1 MELEEKKVIKK
12 LIKDYVIAI
21 GILIV
26 TLLLSQIFI
35 QNVTKSGKTDAT
47 VINVS
52 GRQRMLSQR
61 IFKSAL
67 QLNQEENETNKVNH
81 LNELESSLILW
92 ESSHAALQN
101 GDQKMKLPGKNS
113 NEVQAMFGEIEL
125 YFQNILKSGK
135 KIVDIA
141 KNESYEPE
149 DLSPFVQIIA
159 DNEQQFLVG
168 MNQIVEQYDA
178 EAEHRNTRMQATGLI
193 FLVIILSIIGLVTIF
208 IFRPALNYIRKAIRG
223 IKETEEL
230 RIKEKNDFENILNVN
245 IDMLCVSTSAGYFSK
260 INNQFEEILGYKLNE
275 LEGLNFLN
283 LVHEEDY
290 NSTIKAMED
299 INDRKEVIGFTNRY
313 RCKDG
318 SYKYIEW
325 RSKLMGDNVYSSARD
340 VTSNKLQEA
349 ELTLN
354 AMMDKLT
361 NLYNRHYLYQV
372 VGNYMEYADRYE
384 VPLSVLILD
393 LDFFKRVNDTWGH
406 PIGDEILKMTAK
418 MMKEAIRESD
428 ILVRFGGEE
437 FLVLMPQTSIEGAIV
452 VAEKIRMVIEEA
464 NHPITGKITASL
476 GAAERMKMESFRH
489 LYYRV
494 DKALYEAK
502 ETGRNRVVASDKGKE
517 LEVGVLLI
525 EWKKEWES
533 TNEIIDNQHRKIIV
547 MANQVIN
554 LYLEATSKKEIEN
567 QLNKLLELIA
577 EHFKT
582 EEYILK
588 EINYPGY
595 AHHEELHH
603 KLLAKS
609 LKVKELVHSTEVTPS
624 AFYSFIMDDVIV
636 GHLEDEDAKFFSYFR
651 KE

>member
-178 EAEHRNTRMQATGLI
+178 EAEHRNTRMQATGLL

-452 VAEKIRMVIEEA
+452 VAEKIRMAIEEA

>member
-35 QNVTKSGKTDAT
+35 QNVTKSGQTDAT

-245 IDMLCVSTSAGYFSK
+245 IDILCVSTSAGYFSK

>member
-35 QNVTKSGKTDAT
+35 QNVIKSGKTDAT

-533 TNEIIDNQHRKIIV
+533 TNEIIDNQHQKIIA

>member
-67 QLNQEENETNKVNH
+67 QLNQEENETDKVNH

-178 EAEHRNTRMQATGLI
+178 EAEHRNTRMQATGLL

>member
-35 QNVTKSGKTDAT
+35 QNVTKSGQTDAT

-452 VAEKIRMVIEEA
+452 VAEKIRMAIEEA

-533 TNEIIDNQHRKIIV
+533 TNEIIDNQHQKIIA

>member
-35 QNVTKSGKTDAT
+35 QNVTKSGQTDAT

-245 IDMLCVSTSAGYFSK
+245 IDILCVSTSAGYFSK

-283 LVHEEDY
+283 FVHEEDY

-325 RSKLMGDNVYSSARD
+325 RSKLIGDNVYSSARD

-624 AFYSFIMDDVIV
+624 AFYSSIAAISA
-636 GHLEDEDAKFFSYFR
+636 LI
-651 KE
+651 

>member
-35 QNVTKSGKTDAT
+35 QNVTKSGQTDAT

-178 EAEHRNTRMQATGLI
+178 EAEHRNTRMQATGLL

-452 VAEKIRMVIEEA
+452 VAEKIRMAIEEA

-533 TNEIIDNQHRKIIV
+533 TNEIIDNQHQKIIA

>member
-35 QNVTKSGKTDAT
+35 QNVTKSGQTDAT

-452 VAEKIRMVIEEA
+452 VAEKIRMAIEEA

>member
-35 QNVTKSGKTDAT
+35 QNVTKSGQTDAT

-52 GRQRMLSQR
+52 GRQRMLSQC

>member
-35 QNVTKSGKTDAT
+35 QNVTKSGQTDAT

>member
-178 EAEHRNTRMQATGLI
+178 EAEHRNTRMQATGLL
-193 FLVIILSIIGLVTIF
+193 FLVIILSIIGLVTIL
-208 IFRPALNYIRKAIRG
+208 IFHPALNYIRKAIRG

>member
-35 QNVTKSGKTDAT
+35 QNVIKSGKTDAT

-533 TNEIIDNQHRKIIV
+533 TNEIIDNQHQKIIA

-567 QLNKLLELIA
+567 QLNKLFELIA

-624 AFYSFIMDDVIV
+624 AFYSFIMDDVIA
-636 GHLEDEDAKFFSYFR
+636 GHIEEEDTKFFSYFR
-651 KE
+651 EK

>member
-35 QNVTKSGKTDAT
+35 QNVTKSGQTDAT

-245 IDMLCVSTSAGYFSK
+245 IDILCVSTSAGYFSK

-283 LVHEEDY
+283 FVHEEDY